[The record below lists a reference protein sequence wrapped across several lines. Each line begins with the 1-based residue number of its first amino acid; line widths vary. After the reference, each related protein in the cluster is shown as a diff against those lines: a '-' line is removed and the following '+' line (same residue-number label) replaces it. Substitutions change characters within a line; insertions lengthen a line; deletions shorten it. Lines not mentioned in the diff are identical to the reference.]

1 MSKNCVSSKLS
12 GIKSLS
18 GLVLLLWLLCSENG
32 GWGAAIDIQKQKWK
46 IFFNQTITFK
56 LFFCWNKS
64 GNWTLHLVQVFLQDS
79 KAKIRCLPN

>member
-18 GLVLLLWLLCSENG
+18 GLVLLLWLLCRENG
-32 GWGAAIDIQKQKWK
+32 GWKAAIDIQKQKWK

-56 LFFCWNKS
+56 LFFCWKK
-64 GNWTLHLVQVFLQDS
+64 GRQLDVTLGTGVFARQ
-79 KAKIRCLPN
+79 